1 MPRVVLFGALLLL
14 AALASVHAQASTA
27 SAVRSELQPGARV
40 RIEAPGILAG
50 RPVATV
56 LSSSNDTLT
65 VGGPGT
71 VPVVVPIARISSLQ
85 ISKGKSHSL
94 GAIRGF
100 EWGTSIGAVFGVAT
114 ASGASNCTSC
124 NPQERPTAGGWIA
137 FSAVAGAVWG
147 SAIGAAIGR
156 ERWESFD
163 VSRRTALGV
172 RPGGMALSMRLG
184 F

>member
-1 MPRVVLFGALLLL
+1 MSRVVLYGALLLL
-14 AALASVHAQASTA
+14 AAPA
-27 SAVRSELQPGARV
+27 SARAQSSVAGAVQSELHPGARV

-50 RPVATV
+50 RSVATV
-56 LSSSNDTLT
+56 LSRSNDTLT

-71 VPVVVPIARISSLQ
+71 VPVAIPMARISSLQ

-94 GAIRGF
+94 GAIRGL

-114 ASGASNCTSC
+114 ASGASNCKSC

-147 SAIGAAIGR
+147 SAIGAVIGR
-156 ERWESFD
+156 ERWEAFD
-163 VSRRTALGV
+163 VSRRAALGV
-172 RPGGMALSMRLG
+172 AAPKRLDG
-184 F
+184 RSFV